1 VSAVSMPSSPPKR
14 ASVLLV
20 DDRRQNL
27 VALQAILDPLGHE
40 LVTANSGDEALR
52 VLLQRD
58 FAAILLDVQMPG
70 LDGFATAELIKR
82 RERTRYIPII
92 FLTAYSRDEQ
102 QVFRGYSAGAV
113 DYLTK
118 PFEPDVLRSK
128 VSVFV
133 DLWQKNEQLREHE
146 ERLRREELAAAT
158 RVSEERYRTLAEA
171 MPQIVWTADGA
182 GATTYV
188 NERWYEYTGLPAG
201 DLDGAGWASAI
212 HSDDLPGV
220 IASWQASQATG
231 GEWGREYR
239 LRNAAGAYRWHLGR
253 SLPLLDEHGLVSGWV
268 GTATDIDD
276 RKRAEERQRFLV
288 EAGSLLGSSLDVD
301 RTLTDVANAAVP
313 AVADWC
319 GVDLVGADG
328 RLHNLAVAHADPTKV
343 QFVRELR
350 TRYPP
355 DPDAATGPP
364 YVVRTGESELVQEIT
379 DEMLEAAARDELHL
393 DLLRELALSS
403 YMCVPLV
410 SRDRV
415 LGALTFVQAESGLR
429 YGTEDLE
436 LAEELA
442 RRAATAIDN
451 ARLFEAQHEAAAE
464 ARENAARTSAVMESA
479 LDAVVT
485 MDHEG
490 KVLEFNPAAERMFG
504 YAREDVLGREM
515 ASLLI
520 PAHLRARH
528 RKGLA
533 RYLRTGVGPV
543 LGKRIELTAL
553 RTDGTEFPVELAITR
568 IEADGPPT
576 FTGYIRDITER
587 LLAEEERS
595 QLLAREHAARVE
607 AEERAQAARVLA
619 TVGDGVVLVDG
630 EGVIRLW
637 NPAAEAI
644 TGLAAGDVL
653 GRRASDVL
661 SNWAEL
667 QPRVPVASEPR
678 AVRAE
683 SLPVEVAGREL
694 WLSIAGVGF
703 DEGTVYAFRD
713 LTEER
718 ALELMRSDFVATV
731 SHELRTPLA
740 AIHGAALTLLRTD
753 LDFGDELR
761 GRLLEIIGDESS
773 RLAEIV
779 NDLLLA
785 SHLDSGRLQLQI
797 ESCDARELAAGVLE
811 AAGTHLPEDVSL
823 DLDAPAA
830 LPPVAADRGQ
840 LHQVLANI
848 VDNAIKYS
856 PDGGPVRLALEARG
870 SGMRFSV
877 SDRGLGIPRVELQ
890 RVFEKFYRLDP
901 NMTRGIGGT
910 GLGLYICR
918 ELVRMMGGRIWVE
931 STEGAGSTFNV
942 EIPLAEVSRRRSTA
956 ARAAASGR

>member
-1 VSAVSMPSSPPKR
+1 MSATRR

-20 DDRRQNL
+20 DDRRENL
-27 VALQAILDPLGHE
+27 VALQAILEPLGHE
-40 LVTANSGDEALR
+40 LVLAGSGEDALR
-52 VLLQRD
+52 ALLQRD
-58 FAAILLDVQMPG
+58 VAVILLDVQMPG

-92 FLTAYSRDEQ
+92 FLTAISKDEQ
-102 QVFRGYSAGAV
+102 QVFQGYSAGAV
-113 DYLTK
+113 DYLLK

-128 VSVFV
+128 VAVFV
-133 DLWQKNEQLREHE
+133 ELWEKNEQLRDAE
-146 ERLRREELAAAT
+146 ERLRREEIAAAT

-171 MPQIVWTADGA
+171 MPQIVWTSDRA
-182 GATTYV
+182 GAPTYF
-188 NERWYEYTGLPAG
+188 NDRWYEYTGLPEG
-201 DLDGAGWASAI
+201 DLDGDGWASI
-212 HSDDLPGV
+212 VHPEDLPAV
-220 IASWQASQATG
+220 VASWQTAQETET
-231 GEWGREYR
+231 EWGREYR
-239 LRNAAGAYRWHLGR
+239 LRNVDGSYRWHLGR
-253 SLPLLDEHGLVSGWV
+253 SLPLRDERGLLSGWV
-268 GTATDIDD
+268 GTATDIND

-301 RTLTDVANAAVP
+301 RTLADVARAAVP

-328 RLHNLAVAHADPTKV
+328 TLRNLAVAHADPMKV
-343 QFVRELR
+343 QFVRELQS
-350 TRYPP
+350 RYRP
-355 DPDAATGPP
+355 DPDASNGPP
-364 YVVRTGESELVQEIT
+364 HVVRTGESELVAEIT
-379 DEMLEAAARDELHL
+379 DEMLEAVARDELHL

-415 LGALTFVQAESGLR
+415 LGAVTFVQAESGLR
-429 YGTEDLE
+429 YGPEDLE
-436 LAEELA
+436 LAEELG

-451 ARLFEAQHEAAAE
+451 ARLFEAQHDAAAE
-464 ARENAARTSAVMESA
+464 ARESAARTSAVMVSA

-490 KVLEFNPAAERMFG
+490 KVLEFNPAAERTFG
-504 YAREDVLGREM
+504 YTRAEVLGEEM
-515 ASLLI
+515 ATLLI
-520 PAHLRARH
+520 PPRFRARH

-533 RYLRTGVGPV
+533 RYLKTGVGPV

-553 RTDGTEFPVELAITR
+553 RADGSEFPVELAITR
-568 IEADGPPT
+568 IEAEGPPT

-587 LLAEEERS
+587 LRADEERS

-644 TGLAAGDVL
+644 TGLAADDVQ
-653 GRRASDVL
+653 GRRAADVL
-661 SNWAEL
+661 SNWADLEA
-667 QPRVPVASEPR
+667 RIPVASEPR
-678 AVRAE
+678 AGRAE
-683 SLPVEVAGREL
+683 SLPLEIEGREL

-785 SHLDSGRLQLQI
+785 SHLDSGRLKLQI

-811 AAGTHLPEDVSL
+811 AAGTHLPDDISL
-823 DLDAPAA
+823 DLDAPDA

-840 LHQVLANI
+840 LHQVLANL

-856 PDGGPVRLALEARG
+856 PDGGPVRLALELRG

-877 SDRGLGIPRVELQ
+877 SDRGLGIPRAEHQ

-918 ELVRMMGGRIWVE
+918 ELVRMMGGRVWVE
-931 STEGAGSTFNV
+931 SIEGAGSTFHV
-942 EIPLAEVSRRRSTA
+942 EIPLAELRRRQSEGA
-956 ARAAASGR
+956 HARAASG